1 MDFRPKVK
9 YPRGP
14 WHVDDYG
21 FINNSDGKPVTY
33 CPGIDTNECEYDT
46 PETKALIIAA
56 PEMLEAIIK
65 TEDWLVKNIGFL
77 NPETRKIIVRLT
89 RIIHDVKA
97 TNKFSETPTNSQ
109 R

>member
-1 MDFRPKVK
+1 MKFTK
-9 YPRGP
+9 GP
-14 WHVDDYG
+14 WKVL
-21 FINNSDGKPVTY
+21 INGDQSEAICSSNGKTTIAITRPLLNDPDGAQRIANAK
-33 CPGIDTNECEYDT
+33 
-46 PETKALIIAA
+46 IIGQA
-56 PEMLEAIIK
+56 PTMLKAIIK